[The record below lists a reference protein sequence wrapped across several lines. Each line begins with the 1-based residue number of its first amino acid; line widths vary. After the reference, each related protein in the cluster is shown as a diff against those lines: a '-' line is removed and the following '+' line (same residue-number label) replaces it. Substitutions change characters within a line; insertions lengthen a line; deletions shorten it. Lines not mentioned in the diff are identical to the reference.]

1 MPTVR
6 INDCIATETI
16 PCLRHDPVL
25 QRATLFICRV
35 SRDTGYL
42 LRAKQVLWD
51 YYCELASA
59 ITFSMIDLQ
68 TAGQSQTG
76 EENVYFDCILST
88 EEN

>member
-1 MPTVR
+1 M
-6 INDCIATETI
+6 
-16 PCLRHDPVL
+16 L

-59 ITFSMIDLQ
+59 IMFSMIDLQ
-68 TAGQSQTG
+68 TAEQSQTG
-76 EENVYFDCILST
+76 EENVYFAFFPQKKIELSLPFGMT
-88 EEN
+88 DSKQYVCLGKDI

>member
-1 MPTVR
+1 M
-6 INDCIATETI
+6 
-16 PCLRHDPVL
+16 HDPVL
-25 QRATLFICRV
+25 QRATPVICRV

-51 YYCELASA
+51 YYRELASA

-68 TAGQSQTG
+68 SAGKNQTG
-76 EENVYFDCILST
+76 EENVYFYCILAK